1 LEQFFLYYDFL
12 PKGLGK
18 LWLAKGIKGKKIR
31 KNDGI
36 NKNNNHPSIISQQGA
51 SSIINV

>member
-1 LEQFFLYYDFL
+1 LYYDFL
-12 PKGLGK
+12 PKGLRK
-18 LWLAKGIKGKKIR
+18 LRLAKGIKGKKIR

-36 NKNNNHPSIISQQGA
+36 TKNNNHSSIISHQGA

>member
-1 LEQFFLYYDFL
+1 LYYDFL
-12 PKGLGK
+12 PKGLRK
-18 LWLAKGIKGKKIR
+18 LRLAKGIKGKKFR

-36 NKNNNHPSIISQQGA
+36 TKNNNHSSIISHQGA